1 MSQHFPSLMTAFI
14 LALHKAM
21 LRRVTYHSCRSPVA
35 LILFDAISLRRE
47 TQGFYVVFDKDPF
60 SFLNL
65 AKGEHDL
72 SLGKLC
78 YSLTPRDKQDT

>member
-14 LALHKAM
+14 LALYKAM

-35 LILFDAISLRRE
+35 LVLFDAISLQKE

-65 AKGEHDL
+65 AKGDHGL
-72 SLGKLC
+72 SLSKLR
-78 YSLTPRDKQDT
+78 YSLTPGGKRDT